1 MGREAGSCGWE
12 PLSEKCLQG
21 TAEPGESFGPS
32 IKEVN
37 GEQSTKSTLQKGRD
51 FCKPRAEEGH
61 LGRDPGASSIS
72 GHSKAVR
79 GSDGVHGKVQDE
91 TL

>member
-12 PLSEKCLQG
+12 PLSKKCLQG

-51 FCKPRAEEGH
+51 FCKPRAEG
-61 LGRDPGASSIS
+61 SSKGIW
-72 GHSKAVR
+72 GEIQVPAPYQVTQR
-79 GSDGVHGKVQDE
+79 Q
-91 TL
+91 